1 MITDYIK
8 RGEKISVNSTKKM
21 QLDTLDMIAKDYCPI
36 IIRFIELGL
45 KKSYSFSVPKETLL
59 DMLDRVKK
67 WDFRTDIDSAPSS
80 IFAIWHHKYIHLLMY
95 KLGLTDDQRIAII
108 GNFKFEAFIYRK
120 IAEWET
126 QTNPK
131 YDDYWCINDQNEKL
145 ETPCLYNL
153 VKALEETWT
162 HLSTELGSNIDDW
175 EWGKIHQ
182 MEYPHFPFSE
192 TPLKRFFHRRVP
204 AAGTG
209 RAVYAAG
216 YLPEQGVDAV
226 YGPNMRMILSLKEG
240 ETSYSIVDT
249 GVSDNVVSKHY
260 DDQLKLYHQGGWLK
274 MVETTKDGQWK
285 DTLNIKFGGK

>member
-1 MITDYIK
+1 
-8 RGEKISVNSTKKM
+8 
-21 QLDTLDMIAKDYCPI
+21 
-36 IIRFIELGL
+36 
-45 KKSYSFSVPKETLL
+45 
-59 DMLDRVKK
+59 
-67 WDFRTDIDSAPSS
+67 
-80 IFAIWHHKYIHLLMY
+80 
-95 KLGLTDDQRIAII
+95 
-108 GNFKFEAFIYRK
+108 
-120 IAEWET
+120 
-126 QTNPK
+126 
-131 YDDYWCINDQNEKL
+131 
-145 ETPCLYNL
+145 
-153 VKALEETWT
+153 LEETWT
-162 HLSTELGSNIDDW
+162 HLNTELGSNIDDW

-192 TPLKRFFHRRVP
+192 TPLKRFFHKRVP

-274 MVETTKDGQWK
+274 MVETTTKEGEWK
-285 DTLNIKFGGK
+285 DTLNIKFEKK